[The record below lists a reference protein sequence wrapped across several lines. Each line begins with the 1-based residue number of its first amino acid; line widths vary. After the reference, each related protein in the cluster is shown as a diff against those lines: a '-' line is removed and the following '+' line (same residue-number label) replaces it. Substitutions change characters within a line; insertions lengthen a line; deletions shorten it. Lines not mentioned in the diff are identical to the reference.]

1 MDAATS
7 VEISVYYES
16 LCPDSIWYVCT
27 KTFVFRPLTLAQS
40 RSRSRREDFSSVR
53 DPARSLSRPI
63 HTPPQQPT
71 PPKISG
77 IVCSSGDFGTLA
89 AHVVTIWWIWW
100 GWRGHPTPYPQP
112 PLIPP
117 QPPLIPPILPPLP
130 PHPLAGVWCVCP
142 CVWCTLSVARSQK
155 NFRPVHL
162 KSSANLGKSSANFQ
176 KHQFHYALYIKNQI

>member
-40 RSRSRREDFSSVR
+40 RSQSRREDFSSVR

-89 AHVVTIWWIWW
+89 AHVATIWWIWW

-112 PLIPP
+112 PPHPP
-117 QPPLIPPILPPLP
+117 NPPPPTCPPPPIS
-130 PHPLAGVWCVCP
+130 WCVVCL
-142 CVWCTLSVARSQK
+142 CVVHAQCCQVPKKFPASTSKKFGQ
-155 NFRPVHL
+155 FR
-162 KSSANLGKSSANFQ
+162 KKLGKFPKTSISQ
-176 KHQFHYALYIKNQI
+176 CLVY